1 VSRRSTRLT
10 PRRRR
15 APEAPTL
22 GSGTV
27 ITLRLSCGEDA
38 AVARLA
44 ALSGRLDAEVGRSIV
59 AEVDGEPRAAL
70 SLVDGTLV
78 SDPFHPAAELG
89 SLLALRHAQLA
100 AAPDLPPAA

>member
-1 VSRRSTRLT
+1 LT
-10 PRRRR
+10 QLAPHRRR
-15 APEAPTL
+15 APEPPTL
-22 GSGTV
+22 DAGTV
-27 ITLRLSCGEDA
+27 ITLRLTCGADA

-44 ALSGRLDAEVGRSIV
+44 ALSGRRDAEIGRSIV

-100 AAPDLPPAA
+100 GAPGLPPAA